1 MSLPVTRR
9 RPSLGARVTVALL
22 LAAVPGGAAA
32 NGRYPAAQYVV
43 RGGDVTALRATWGLL
58 LQRGSGGP
66 FAWVCEEALGYA
78 GDFDPSIA
86 VDARGDVLVGLFDG
100 LARLSPETCG
110 VTRVA
115 DTAGLGVVDVDA
127 TRDGRRIV
135 ALWSS
140 GFVSGADGITA
151 GLLRSRDG
159 GTTWERA
166 PLATRDVLWST
177 VEIDRAD
184 VERLWLTGVR
194 LSPRAVLF
202 ARSDD
207 FGATVDVWPLEPGTP
222 EGVESAF
229 VAGSDATDRDTVWVR
244 APRPLSRDDA
254 GALRDG
260 ADLLRSTDGGRRWT
274 RVLRADAPLTG
285 FALSTDGRVAFA
297 GGPGLGL
304 LRTVDAGARWTRL
317 AAVEPTCLRWHEG
330 ALLVCADAV
339 RDGFTL
345 AESRDRGETLRPLTT
360 FCDVRGPLS
369 CAGLGATAVC
379 ASAWPQQRVV
389 LGCGTSPRPP
399 ELDAALVPDATAVV
413 DATELPPLRDATVDD
428 RAPPRIDATT
438 ATPTAPT
445 SCAVSSRARG
455 GDRAPALALA
465 ATLLAVGARRR
476 RPRATRP

>member
-1 MSLPVTRR
+1 MTRAVTRP
-9 RPSLGARVTVALL
+9 RPGPGACVTVALL
-22 LAAVPGGAAA
+22 LAAVPREAAA

-43 RGGDVTALRATWGLL
+43 RGGGVTALRATWGLL
-58 LQRGSGGP
+58 LQRGAGEP
-66 FAWVCEEALGYA
+66 FGWVCEEALGYA

-110 VTRVA
+110 VSRVA
-115 DTAGLGVVDVDA
+115 DAAGLGIVDVDA
-127 TRDGRRIV
+127 TRDGQRLV

-159 GTTWERA
+159 GATWERS
-166 PLATRDVLWST
+166 PLATRDVLWTT

-184 VERLWLTGVR
+184 PARLWFTGVR
-194 LSPRAVLF
+194 VSPRAVLF

-207 FGATVDVWPLEPGTP
+207 FGATVEAWPLEPGTP

-229 VAGSDATDRDTVWVR
+229 VAGSDATDRDAVWVR

-254 GALRDG
+254 GSLRDG
-260 ADLLRSTDGGRRWT
+260 TDLLRSTDGGRRWT
-274 RVLRADAPLTG
+274 RVLRADAALTG
-285 FALSTDGRVAFA
+285 FALATDGRVAFA
-297 GGPGLGL
+297 GGAGLGL
-304 LRTVDAGARWTRL
+304 LRTLDAGARWTRL
-317 AAVEPTCLRWHEG
+317 ADVDPTCLRWHEG

-360 FCDVRGPLS
+360 FCDVRGPLR
-369 CAGLGATAVC
+369 CDVPGATAVC

-389 LGCGTSPRPP
+389 LGCGATPPPLDATLATDATATMDASELPPPRRDAAVDDGAMLDAPTAPPPTPPPAGCAVTAGAAGAEGSPKPWW
-399 ELDAALVPDATAVV
+399 AALV
-413 DATELPPLRDATVDD
+413 
-428 RAPPRIDATT
+428 
-438 ATPTAPT
+438 
-445 SCAVSSRARG
+445 
-455 GDRAPALALA
+455 ALA
-465 ATLLAVGARRR
+465 ARRR
-476 RPRATRP
+476 RPRR